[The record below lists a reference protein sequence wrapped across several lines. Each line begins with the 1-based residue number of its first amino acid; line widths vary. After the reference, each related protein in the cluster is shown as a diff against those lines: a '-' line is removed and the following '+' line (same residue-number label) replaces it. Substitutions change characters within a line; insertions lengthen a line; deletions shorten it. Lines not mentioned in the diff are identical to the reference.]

1 MIIFLGAE
9 KLHNTMNVYVKSVSQ
24 KSVGEDREKML
35 PVDVMA
41 QAMISHGEEFESDS
55 VFGNCLISKFAF
67 FCDTPV
73 LLSTTPQ
80 MLTPK
85 LEMGQANEK
94 IARVQDS
101 YVAAAS
107 ESWLESLERFL
118 TQMKEYQV
126 IRVTSWEIFKG
137 RFVNSVIIG
146 CS

>member
-1 MIIFLGAE
+1 
-9 KLHNTMNVYVKSVSQ
+9 MNVYIKSVSQ

-55 VFGNCLISKFAF
+55 VFGSCLISGFAF
-67 FCDTPV
+67 FCHT
-73 LLSTTPQ
+73 LSAPQ
-80 MLTPK
+80 MLTLK

-126 IRVTSWEIFKG
+126 IWVTSWEIFKG
-137 RFVNSVIIG
+137 RFVNPVIIG